1 MKSKASPASG
11 GVKGLKYQPNFKTV
25 MLELNVFLVC
35 YSKQLKAL
43 SIPPKSTEKA

>member
-1 MKSKASPASG
+1 MKSNVNAVSG
-11 GVKGLKYQPNFKTV
+11 GSRKLKYGPTVKTV

-43 SIPPKSTEKA
+43 SLPKSAEKA

>member
-1 MKSKASPASG
+1 MKNSANPVSG
-11 GVKGLKYQPNFKTV
+11 GERKLRYGPSLKTV

-43 SIPPKSTEKA
+43 SIPPKSAEKA